1 MTIVPRA
8 ALFPLFIILIL
19 DSFSS
24 VDHRLSL
31 TLFVQQISPNIDQ
44 HSEFFPLRPHS
55 SSFSCLCLNRSKY
68 KSSHSHCVIIVPF
81 NVTEE
86 QSMLMLRH
94 GTDDGKIDVTDS
106 ETICF
111 AGCARHLYLKS
122 PITSDFSD
130 DTNRIESALLKT
142 DFAVQ

>member
-31 TLFVQQISPNIDQ
+31 TLFVQQISSNIDQ
-44 HSEFFPLRPHS
+44 HSEFSPLRAHS

-68 KSSHSHCVIIVPF
+68 KSSRSHCTIIVVVFPRAF
-81 NVTEE
+81 PCSI
-86 QSMLMLRH
+86 QC
-94 GTDDGKIDVTDS
+94 DGRAIYADGSTW
-106 ETICF
+106 
-111 AGCARHLYLKS
+111 
-122 PITSDFSD
+122 
-130 DTNRIESALLKT
+130 N
-142 DFAVQ
+142 